1 MTNSHSRSFF
11 GQNTGLILKSTS
23 RKDDFIFLQCLK
35 KKEGG
40 VWEKPSKGEG
50 KVIKMSL
57 EEIVMILKVLRG
69 EHDSWSTYH
78 RYKDS
83 RTQIS
88 FNWQKDVIWVN
99 INNYSKMLDL
109 AQIEIIKLLLKH
121 LLQEKIE
128 FATIYESDT
137 QNILRVE
144 EEVIQS
150 ETTGKN
156 HKSKNNTKTDKEAK
170 DVISI
175 NAVVQRATQKAI
187 LLQFQNGQEVWIPKS
202 TIHNEI
208 YEQKGVSQSF
218 LIDTWVLENNNIQ
231 YENE

>member
-23 RKDDFIFLQCLK
+23 RKDDFIFLQCLM

-40 VWEKPSKGEG
+40 VWEKPSQGEG
-50 KVIKMSL
+50 KMIKMSL

-69 EHDSWSTYH
+69 ELASWNTYH

-128 FATIYESDT
+128 FATIYQSDT
-137 QNILRVE
+137 QNMLRVE
-144 EEVIQS
+144 EEVIES
-150 ETTGKN
+150 EKPQKN
-156 HKSKNNTKTDKEAK
+156 HKPKNNWKMDKEEK
-170 DVISI
+170 DIISI
-175 NAVVQRATQKAI
+175 AAIVQRATQKAI
-187 LLQFQNGQEVWIPKS
+187 LLQFLNGQEVWIPKS

-208 YEQKGVSQSF
+208 HEQKGVTQSF